1 MTPKQEPDTVE
12 CESGYKQRGESML
25 RVQWWQVI
33 LIFIAVV
40 GFVFSWLLGHET
52 RLTKVESSTDYI
64 VKSLD
69 ELKVT
74 ANDTNNA
81 VRALERGK

>member
-1 MTPKQEPDTVE
+1 MAPKQELETVE

-25 RVQWWQVI
+25 KVQWWQVI

-40 GFVFSWLLGHET
+40 GFIFSWLLGHET

-74 ANDTNNA
+74 AADTNNA

>member
-1 MTPKQEPDTVE
+1 MSERREPETVE

-25 RVQWWQVI
+25 NVQWWQVI
-33 LIFIAVV
+33 LIVIAIV
-40 GFVFSWLLGHET
+40 GVGFSWLLGHET
-52 RLTKVESSTDYI
+52 RITKVESSTEYI

-74 ANDTNNA
+74 AADTNNA
-81 VRALERGK
+81 VRALERKR

>member
-1 MTPKQEPDTVE
+1 MTKTPETTE
-12 CESGYKQRGESML
+12 CESGYKQSGESML
-25 RVQWWQVI
+25 KVQWWQVI
-33 LIFIAVV
+33 LIFIAVT

-52 RLTKVESSTDYI
+52 RLTKVESSTEYI

-74 ANDTNNA
+74 ATDTNNA
-81 VRALERGK
+81 VRALERK